1 MPALLPPR
9 AQPNTIVACHAVEEE
24 RDPAPAPA
32 GADQRMGTTATAL

>member
-9 AQPNTIVACHAVEEE
+9 AQGATIVACHAVEEE
-24 RDPAPAPA
+24 RDPAPA